1 MNTKP
6 MGFAA
11 AILPLLSNDAMASS
25 TAGIGQIPV
34 LLNIVILAA
43 AIASLI
49 VAIRL
54 LSLVKGG
61 ALAKGWQMW
70 VISFFTL
77 AFAQVIIL
85 AEKLDLFALSFDIAG
100 LFYLVTVVLWLL
112 GLMQTRRIL
121 G

>member
-1 MNTKP
+1 MNAKP
-6 MGFAA
+6 LGLTAA
-11 AILPLLSNDAMASS
+11 LLPLLSNDAMASNA
-25 TAGIGQIPV
+25 AGIGQIPV
-34 LLNIVILAA
+34 LLNIVILVA
-43 AIASLI
+43 AIASLF

-70 VISFFTL
+70 VISFLTL
-77 AFAQVIIL
+77 AFAQVVIL